1 MISPWQERV
10 LFKIKVVKISLY
22 YFMVYTLEIFN
33 DKSPLKGIDANNL
46 PKKSCLGKS
55 IYTKVGQNTIQ
66 KH

>member
-33 DKSPLKGIDANNL
+33 DKSPLKGICAINL
-46 PKKSCLGKS
+46 SKKSYLGKKN
-55 IYTKVGQNTIQ
+55 I
-66 KH
+66 